1 MAFDKMVDS
10 ELLDSNLKSIA
21 DAIRQRQKREDP
33 LAFPDGFVEQIGQ
46 ISGGGQAETKK
57 LIYNEKLF
65 DDIGDSETCVGDYH
79 TAIQIKY
86 SMSNYSSDEYPTIED
101 YLMDDSIVIHSGE
114 EIDTSKELVTVTI
127 FPNEESELARAC
139 LAVNLNGVLL
149 TDNFTITETDEYIYT
164 TSANFTLNPE
174 EDMEVDVVYV
184 PSDWGLLLPP
194 TFYRTDLYD
203 DCNSTDSMDARFVSS
218 FPTMTFD
225 ETLGKVS
232 VKSGTLRLYIDDFET
247 LNTYTVEYIS
257 MLQRLLPEWDWTK
270 WDITKSQM
278 FSMLEPCFIPAE
290 YEKVTDNLEHSVSG
304 SASIYTYQGTEDN
317 REVYPFYIRENP
329 GALYT
334 NGLSNLSN
342 DKFDLDTMSYLTPPP
357 MIMHML
363 PLNDYNGWDSDY
375 VKSLWEDE
383 ENLEKMFMKVYS
395 IMKKLQSLD
404 AVKYFCAEAVDSNKG
419 LTATVTNT
427 FGWSVPSK
435 AISLKASTP
444 GDSMD
449 RYDFIDQFYL
459 PKDGTDE
466 MRRYTF
472 TDETEKYSS
481 LCLSGNAIGTSTY
494 TTTDDKYLIV
504 APTTHIKLNDKIY
517 AGEDYQ
523 CIPPFCSRPFT
534 ILPNVEIGG

>member
-21 DAIRQRQKREDP
+21 DAIRAKTEKEDL

-46 ISGGGQAETKK
+46 ISSGGQVETKK
-57 LIYNEKLF
+57 LIYNEILF
-65 DDIGDSETCVGDYH
+65 DDIGDSH

-86 SMSNYSSDEYPTIED
+86 AMSNYSSDVYPTTED
-101 YLMDDSIVIHSGE
+101 YLMDTSIVIHSGE

-127 FPNEESELARAC
+127 FPNQESELARAC

-149 TDNFTITETDEYIYT
+149 TDNFTITKTDEYIYT
-164 TSANFTLNPE
+164 VSANFTLNPE
-174 EDMEVDVVYV
+174 EDMAVDVVYV

-203 DCNSTDSMDARFVSS
+203 DCNSTDSMDARLVDSLTS
-218 FPTMTFD
+218 VTFD

-232 VKSGTLRLYIDDFET
+232 VKSGSIRFYIDAFET
-247 LNTYTVEYIS
+247 LNTYTMEYIS
-257 MLQRLLPEWDWTK
+257 MIQRLSPEWDWTK
-270 WDITKSQM
+270 WDITKSKL

-290 YEKVTDNLEHSVSG
+290 YWKVTDNLTNSVSG
-304 SASIYTYQGTEDN
+304 SVYTNYNEGTADN
-317 REVYPFYIRENP
+317 RDVYPFYIRENP
-329 GALYT
+329 GVLYT
-334 NGLSNLSN
+334 NGLSNFGN
-342 DKFDLDTMSYLTPPP
+342 DRFDLDTMNYLTPPL
-357 MIMHML
+357 MIMFML
-363 PLNDYNGWDSDY
+363 PSNDDNGWDSDY
-375 VKSLWEDE
+375 VESLWEDE
-383 ENLEKMFMKVYS
+383 ENAVKMMMNAYS
-395 IMKKLQSLD
+395 IVKKLQSLD
-404 AVKYFCAEAVDSNKG
+404 AVKYFCAEAVDSNEG
-419 LTATVTNT
+419 MTATVSNT

-435 AISLKASTP
+435 AIPLRASSHSV
-444 GDSMD
+444 SMNK
-449 RYDFIDQFYL
+449 YDFINKFYL

-472 TDETEKYSS
+472 TDETEEYSS

-504 APTTHIKLNDKIY
+504 VPTTHLKLNDKIY

-523 CIPPFCSRPFT
+523 CVPPFCSRPFT